1 MAGVT
6 LDAAKR
12 AGRLAQ
18 AKGAHDELIGAAYR
32 AQADAAIIEAAAK
45 ARLADEYDA
54 AQERAEVVGPGRPKK
69 FEGVD
74 LLPTA
79 AELGLSKQQVHEA
92 RQIRNPEQRGG
103 VGSL

>member
-45 ARLADEYDA
+45 ARLTDEYDA
-54 AQERAEVVGPGRPKK
+54 AQERGEVWDRGDPKSSKAWTFCQQRPSW
-69 FEGVD
+69 V
-74 LLPTA
+74 
-79 AELGLSKQQVHEA
+79 
-92 RQIRNPEQRGG
+92 
-103 VGSL
+103 